1 MVVANSFW
9 NTVVVAVAV
18 AIAVVVVPTYFSA
31 VVVNGFSVIS
41 SSSSSSRTATT
52 TNTKNTALYGR
63 KIKPGNLG
71 NISNDEVDG
80 TTKKSTSAIKT
91 RTRKKASSA
100 TKRDKKK
107 GGGNNNKADSTTKTS
122 TSSISPALA
131 QWMETTEGQEKQ
143 NNNNEDTAAAA
154 ADIIIPDDDSI
165 DDGGKKKK
173 SRGNK
178 NQSTAAEKEIDVE
191 RRKQIDSTL
200 DRLQEVLEEKTGN
213 VRDILNV
220 VKELLSIQE
229 SSSNNSN
236 NNNDLRRILLN
247 KERSNYRLAW
257 VGSDDAICHIGTGL
271 HKVPLARMQEVFLN
285 CIGKNRLE
293 ILEVI
298 SLLGPFPNIKNTLL
312 GTAKMINSSSTNN
325 NSCMMQIVMDS
336 MIDGTGKEILAG
348 TEDNIRRVDLQVAFC
363 DERVIVAVVPND
375 NDNNDNPLNDDGK
388 RVLLFVK
395 ENDLDEKLDALRVS

>member
-1 MVVANSFW
+1 MVVTNSFW
-9 NTVVVAVAV
+9 NTVVVAVA
-18 AIAVVVVPTYFSA
+18 IAVVAVPTHFSA
-31 VVVNGFSVIS
+31 VVVNGFSAVTS
-41 SSSSSSRTATT
+41 SN
-52 TNTKNTALYGR
+52 TNRKNTALYGR

-71 NISNDEVDG
+71 NISNDNVDG
-80 TTKKSTSAIKT
+80 ATKKSTTAIKT

-107 GGGNNNKADSTTKTS
+107 GGGNNKADSATTS
-122 TSSISPALA
+122 SSISPALA
-131 QWMETTEGQEKQ
+131 QWMETPEGQ
-143 NNNNEDTAAAA
+143 DTT
-154 ADIIIPDDDSI
+154 ADIIIADDDSI
-165 DDGGKKKK
+165 DDGKKKK
-173 SRGNK
+173 SRK
-178 NQSTAAEKEIDVE
+178 NLSVAEKQIDVE

-220 VKELLSIQE
+220 VEELLSIQE

-298 SLLGPFPNIKNTLL
+298 SLFGPFPNIKNTLL
-312 GTAKMINSSSTNN
+312 GTTKMINTSNN
-325 NSCMMQIVMDS
+325 DNSCMMQIVMDS

-375 NDNNDNPLNDDGK
+375 NDNDNPLDDDGK
-388 RVLLFVK
+388 RVLLFIK

>member
-1 MVVANSFW
+1 MVVTNSFW
-9 NTVVVAVAV
+9 NTIVVAV
-18 AIAVVVVPTYFSA
+18 AIAVVAVPTTYFSA
-31 VVVNGFSVIS
+31 VVVVDGFSAVS
-41 SSSSSSRTATT
+41 SSSN
-52 TNTKNTALYGR
+52 TNNIRKNTAVYGR

-71 NISNDEVDG
+71 NISTDDVDG

-100 TKRDKKK
+100 IKRDKAKK
-107 GGGNNNKADSTTKTS
+107 KSSGGNNNNNNKADSAT
-122 TSSISPALA
+122 TSSSMSPALA
-131 QWMETTEGQEKQ
+131 QWMET
-143 NNNNEDTAAAA
+143 NEDTT
-154 ADIIIPDDDSI
+154 ADIITTTADDDDDSI
-165 DDGGKKKK
+165 DDGKKKK
-173 SRGNK
+173 SRGK
-178 NQSTAAEKEIDVE
+178 NLSAAEKQIDVE

-220 VKELLSIQE
+220 VEELLSIQE
-229 SSSNNSN
+229 SNNSN
-236 NNNDLRRILLN
+236 NNIDLRRILLK

-298 SLLGPFPNIKNTLL
+298 SLFGPFPNIKNTLL
-312 GTAKMINSSSTNN
+312 GTTKMINTSNN
-325 NSCMMQIVMDS
+325 DNSCMMQIAMDS

-348 TEDNIRRVDLQVAFC
+348 TEDNIRIVDLQVAFC

-375 NDNNDNPLNDDGK
+375 NDNDNPLDDDGK
-388 RVLLFVK
+388 RVLVFTK
-395 ENDLDEKLDALRVS
+395 EKDLDEKLDELRVS

>member
-1 MVVANSFW
+1 MVVTNSFW
-9 NTVVVAVAV
+9 NTIV
-18 AIAVVVVPTYFSA
+18 IAVVIAVVAVPTYFSA
-31 VVVNGFSVIS
+31 VVVVDGFSAVS
-41 SSSSSSRTATT
+41 SSSN
-52 TNTKNTALYGR
+52 TNNRKNTALYGR

-71 NISNDEVDG
+71 NISNDDVDG

-100 TKRDKKK
+100 IKRDKAKK
-107 GGGNNNKADSTTKTS
+107 SSGGGNKNKADSATA
-122 TSSISPALA
+122 SSSMSPALA
-131 QWMETTEGQEKQ
+131 QWMET
-143 NNNNEDTAAAA
+143 NEDTT
-154 ADIIIPDDDSI
+154 ADIITTADDDS
-165 DDGGKKKK
+165 KKK
-173 SRGNK
+173 SRGK
-178 NQSTAAEKEIDVE
+178 NVSAAEKQIDAE

-220 VKELLSIQE
+220 VEELLSIQE
-229 SSSNNSN
+229 SNNSN
-236 NNNDLRRILLN
+236 NNIDLRRILLN

-298 SLLGPFPNIKNTLL
+298 SLFGPFPNIKNTLL
-312 GTAKMINSSSTNN
+312 GTTKMINTSNN
-325 NSCMMQIVMDS
+325 DNSCMMQIAMDS

-348 TEDNIRRVDLQVAFC
+348 TEDNIRKVDLQVAFC

-375 NDNNDNPLNDDGK
+375 NDNDNPLDDDGK
-388 RVLLFVK
+388 RVLVFTK
-395 ENDLDEKLDALRVS
+395 EKDLDEKLDELRVS